1 MKAFKAG
8 VHGVLRV
15 SAYGCETTGEL
26 LCAILRVSS
35 LTVSLQSPA
44 QLPLAENQ
52 RLPSLWWEIVAALL
66 AFVMLFYA
74 MCFAW
79 CLWRAFGLSA
89 DFGLVLSWAF
99 SSVVVM
105 DGNISL
111 PSLFASFLLYNFRD
125 VFGDLISVGQ
135 QVSDEALNSSG
146 HRVFFCKS
154 SETMSFKS
162 LIRWL
167 EEWPSSRALLL

>member
-8 VHGVLRV
+8 VCGVLRV

-26 LCAILRVSS
+26 LCVILRVSG
-35 LTVSLQSPA
+35 LTVSLQSA
-44 QLPLAENQ
+44 GQLWLPEKQ
-52 RLPSLWWEIVAALL
+52 RLRWFWQEVVAALL

-74 MCFAW
+74 MRFAW

-89 DFGLVLSWAF
+89 DFGLGLSWAF
-99 SSVVVM
+99 SSVAVM

-125 VFGDLISVGQ
+125 VFGNWWALDSKFLMELWTLQATGCSFARTVKQ
-135 QVSDEALNSSG
+135 WALSLSWSDWWE
-146 HRVFFCKS
+146 K
-154 SETMSFKS
+154 
-162 LIRWL
+162 
-167 EEWPSSRALLL
+167 WPPL